1 MTTVAKFHGNFKS
14 SPYYKRPK
22 DGGPTFTIEHYA
34 GTVSDILVIRPHE
47 VVLFKNYTLLW
58 PHEVVL
64 FNVAMRCGIRVHIKG
79 STLINYG
86 HMKLV
91 KVWFLLNI

>member
-34 GTVSDILVIRPHE
+34 GTVSNILVIRPHE
-47 VVLFKNYTLLW
+47 VVLLRTTL
-58 PHEVVL
+58 
-64 FNVAMRCGIRVHIKG
+64 
-79 STLINYG
+79 NYG
-86 HMKLV
+86 LMK
-91 KVWFLLNI
+91 WYFLTWL